1 MQLSNHGL
9 KPVSKTMTQIIKLIP
24 LQHLRHLGVLSIA
37 ITVSLASLLAS
48 CGGGGS
54 TATILPGTGGTGQVA
69 VTAQGPVSG
78 FGSVIVNGIRFDDS
92 QASVSIDGNA
102 QLPKDL
108 RLGMIA
114 RIAGNK
120 STAPITATAIVK
132 ARGDAK
138 DIQIW
143 SIAQGSI
150 TNIISTNTFS
160 LAGMTLSTNNGTVF
174 EGLTGANLLTPTSV
188 VKVWGQPTSS
198 DFSQWS
204 VTRLEFLS
212 NSSYT
217 VITGKVSLQGSTPYV
232 NGVALTGAISAAT
245 NGLVVRATGTL
256 NSNATNQT
264 LSISKLKVI
273 EDIGNS
279 LASVG
284 EAEIQGAVTSVNT
297 TGTGSSVALTSL
309 MVGTTQVDMRAA
321 KVSPLG
327 NTIAVGQ
334 YIEIEGAWSAGVL
347 VARNATVQ
355 SEQQLQEVEIE
366 GAIEQFTS
374 AGDFILRG
382 QRCDATGQAGAA
394 NLRLGTRIHIHGLKN
409 GNVVRVTELEIQ

>member
-1 MQLSNHGL
+1 
-9 KPVSKTMTQIIKLIP
+9 MTQIMKLIP

-37 ITVSLASLLAS
+37 IAVSLASMIAS

-54 TATILPGTGGTGQVA
+54 TAAILPGTGGTGQVA

-92 QASVSIDGNA
+92 QANVSIDGNA

-108 RLGMIA
+108 RLGMVA
-114 RIAGNK
+114 SIAGNK
-120 STAPITATAIVK
+120 FTAPITATAVVK

-138 DIQIW
+138 DIQVW

-150 TNIISTNTFS
+150 SHIVSTNTFS

-174 EGLTGANLLTPTSV
+174 EGFTDASLLTPTSV

-204 VTRLEFLS
+204 VTRLELLS
-212 NSSYT
+212 NSAYT
-217 VITGKVSLQGSTPYV
+217 VITGKISVHGATPFV
-232 NGVALTGAISAAT
+232 NGVALTGAISAAN

-256 NSNATNQT
+256 TSNATNQT
-264 LSISKLKVI
+264 MSVSNLSAI
-273 EDIGNS
+273 EDIGSS

-284 EAEIQGAVTSVNT
+284 EAAIQGVVTSVNT
-297 TGTGSSVALTSL
+297 TGAGSSAAVTSL

-327 NTIAVGQ
+327 STISVGQ
-334 YIEIEGAWSAGVL
+334 YVEIEGAWNAGVL
-347 VARNATVQ
+347 IARNATVQ

-374 AGDFILRG
+374 AADFILRG
-382 QRCDATGQAGAA
+382 QRCDATGQSGAA
-394 NLRLGTRIHIHGLKN
+394 TLRLGTRIHIHGLKH
-409 GNVVRVTELEIQ
+409 GNIVRVTELEIQ